1 MKKWNIIA
9 VLCVGLLL
17 LTSGLQ
23 AAPEKDPVP
32 TQLDGDVITYA
43 SKTGVMT
50 ARGGVKLTQG
60 TAVMTGDVGEYNTKT
75 KEAVVTGNVFESLGE
90 IDGLSDKLELL
101 SFAEGGCGKME
112 QWPLPVGFGGPYVRV
127 KNMNVQ

>member
-1 MKKWNIIA
+1 MLFRSIKH
-9 VLCVGLLL
+9 G
-17 LTSGLQ
+17 SGLSTFTM
-23 AAPEKDPVP
+23 APSLAYRIK
-32 TQLDGDVITYA
+32 
-43 SKTGVMT
+43 
-50 ARGGVKLTQG
+50 GGKIAEPL
-60 TAVMTGDVGEYNTKT
+60 NI
-75 KEAVVTGNVFESLGE
+75 AVVTGNVFETLGE